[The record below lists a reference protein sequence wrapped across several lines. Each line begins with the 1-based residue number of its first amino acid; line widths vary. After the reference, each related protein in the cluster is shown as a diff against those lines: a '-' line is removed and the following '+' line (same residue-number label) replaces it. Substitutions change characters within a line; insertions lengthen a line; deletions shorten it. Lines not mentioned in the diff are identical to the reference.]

1 MQTGAVKGAG
11 SQPHGLDFYLAF
23 GGYLVH
29 DSAGPVRFKK
39 CSQAGSFQDSPKKKA
54 VFTCLYKV
62 PDSPFSGGILAE
74 EGLKGLTPEKGS
86 RWFCKCGRLVK

>member
-1 MQTGAVKGAG
+1 MQTGAVKGVG

-29 DSAGPVRFKK
+29 DSVGPVRFKIIHRP
-39 CSQAGSFQDSPKKKA
+39 AFFRIPKKRPA
-54 VFTCLYKV
+54 VFTCILKI
-62 PDSPFSGGILAE
+62 PDSPFSGEILAE

-86 RWFCKCGRLVK
+86 RWFCMCGRLVK